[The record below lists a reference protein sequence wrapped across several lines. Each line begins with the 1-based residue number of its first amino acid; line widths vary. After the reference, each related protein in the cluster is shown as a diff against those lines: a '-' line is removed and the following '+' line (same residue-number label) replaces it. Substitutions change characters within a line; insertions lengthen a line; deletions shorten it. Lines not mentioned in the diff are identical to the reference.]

1 VTDTRPIRLAFI
13 VALLAALLAP
23 TAWGIHTYKP
33 EPPRP
38 AAPQAAQPAKTGES
52 PAATPPATPGGP
64 DRPARSFAQAFARS
78 SAQALAR
85 VLAFP
90 RDYQAGYNANF
101 PLRGSLVE
109 ANNAGRI
116 RLFGESPIKAVV
128 LGKNHWLYY
137 NLEWCMEDYE
147 NLAPFSADDLDK
159 IEKVQSQ
166 RTSWLAERGIRYYV
180 MVAPNSQT
188 INPENLPDRF
198 HKLSPLSRLDQLG
211 QRLAAHPEI
220 NLLDPRQALRQA
232 KAERRAYHR
241 TDTHWNDW
249 GAFTAANLLLA
260 RIGQDIA
267 NVKPDRLEDLS
278 LTLNHTQGGDLAG
291 LLSLDFPEEYPVI
304 APKTPRLAK
313 RTESSDPQGRLV
325 RGGVIVMET
334 GRPDLP
340 RAVVFQDSFCVALM
354 PMLAEHFSR
363 IVYVWNFDFDANLIE
378 REKPDVVILECAERY
393 IYALTLDNPKSVSG
407 E

>member
-1 VTDTRPIRLAFI
+1 MTNPRPIRLAFI

-23 TAWGIHTYKP
+23 TAWGIYTFKP
-33 EPPRP
+33 EPPSQAPTQP
-38 AAPQAAQPAKTGES
+38 AQAAKATEGQTQNPPAK
-52 PAATPPATPGGP
+52 PAKSDGA
-64 DRPARSFAQAFARS
+64 DL
-78 SAQALAR
+78 LAR
-85 VLAFP
+85 LLAFP
-90 RDYQAGYNANF
+90 RNYQSGYNANF
-101 PLRGSLVE
+101 PLRTYLVK

-116 RLFGESPIKAVV
+116 KVFAESPIKAVV
-128 LGKNHWLYY
+128 LGKNNWLYY

-147 NLAPFSADDLDK
+147 NLAPFSGEDLDK
-159 IEKVQSQ
+159 IEKVQSG
-166 RTSWLAERGIRYYV
+166 RTRWLAARGIRYYV

-198 HKLSPLSRLDQLG
+198 HKLSPLSRLDQLRE
-211 QRLAAHPEI
+211 RLAGRPDI
-220 NLLDPRQALRQA
+220 NLIDPRETLFQA
-232 KAERRAYHR
+232 KSVRRAYHR

-249 GAFTAANLLLA
+249 GAFAAAGLLLS
-260 RIGQDIA
+260 RINQDLPA
-267 NVKPDRLEDLS
+267 VKPDRLEDS
-278 LTLNHTQGGDLAG
+278 TLTVRHTQGGDLAG

-313 RTESSDPQGRLV
+313 HAGGSDPQGRLV
-325 RGGVIVMET
+325 RGGVIIYET

-363 IVYVWNFDFDANLIE
+363 IVYVWNFDFDTNLIE

-393 IYALTLDNPKSVSG
+393 IYALTLDNPKVVSG